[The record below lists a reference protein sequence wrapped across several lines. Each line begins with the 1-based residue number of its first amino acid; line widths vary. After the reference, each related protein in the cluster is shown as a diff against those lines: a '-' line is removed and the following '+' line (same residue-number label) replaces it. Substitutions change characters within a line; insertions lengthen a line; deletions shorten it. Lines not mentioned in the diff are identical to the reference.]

1 MHCRNIGRYGNK
13 ELEFIRDCG
22 KKIDEFLTKPS
33 ELSKVIIDCLVR
45 YVNR

>member
-22 KKIDEFLTKPS
+22 KKIDEFLTEPS